1 MTNTNTVNIHIFL
14 HIASS
19 VNQNQHYCAIV
30 QWKSMVMFMT
40 AGPGNPLLV
49 LEGCQNVQKEI
60 WTKEQ
65 QQPKKKVSN
74 VAEWNEAH
82 RCVLEKGE
90 FLVLKETQMEV
101 VKRK

>member
-30 QWKSMVMFMT
+30 HWKSMVMFMT

-65 QQPKKKVSN
+65 QQQKKRSQMWLNGMKLIDVC
-74 VAEWNEAH
+74 W
-82 RCVLEKGE
+82 K
-90 FLVLKETQMEV
+90 KENFSF
-101 VKRK
+101 